1 MINSVS
7 NSFINNAAVLN
18 ENNIPAD
25 RQAAINVPK
34 EMVNNI
40 GSKNLTIKDQ
50 VKSLASSGPP
60 LDKMVVQEIKIKVE
74 QGRYPID
81 LDMVTEKMFQNFKDA
96 AA

>member
-7 NSFINNAAVLN
+7 NSFINNAAILN
-18 ENNIPAD
+18 ENSIPAD
-25 RQAAINVPK
+25 RQAAIDVPK
-34 EMVNNI
+34 EMVNKI
-40 GSKNLTIKDQ
+40 DSKNLIIKDQ

-60 LDKMVVQEIKIKVE
+60 VDKMVVQEIKIKVE

-81 LDMVTEKMFQNFKDA
+81 LGMVTEKMFENFKDA

>member
-25 RQAAINVPK
+25 RQAAIDIPK
-34 EMVNNI
+34 EIVNKI
-40 GSKNLTIKDQ
+40 GAKDLTIKDQ
-50 VKSLASSGPP
+50 IKNFASSGPKTNM
-60 LDKMVVQEIKIKVE
+60 LVQEIKIKVE

-81 LDMVTEKMFQNFKDA
+81 LDMVTEKMFENFKQA
-96 AA
+96 AN

>member
-25 RQAAINVPK
+25 RQAAIDIPK
-34 EMVNNI
+34 EIVNKI
-40 GSKNLTIKDQ
+40 GAKDLTIKDQ
-50 VKSLASSGPP
+50 IKNIASSGPP
-60 LDKMVVQEIKIKVE
+60 IDKMLVQETKIKVE

-81 LDMVTEKMFQNFKDA
+81 LDMVTEKMFENFKQA
-96 AA
+96 AN

>member
-18 ENNIPAD
+18 ENSIPAD
-25 RQAAINVPK
+25 RQAAIDVPK
-34 EMVNNI
+34 EMVNKI
-40 GSKNLTIKDQ
+40 DSKNLTIKDQ

-60 LDKMVVQEIKIKVE
+60 VDKMVVQEIKIKVE

-81 LDMVTEKMFQNFKDA
+81 LDMVTEKMFENFKDA

>member
-7 NSFINNAAVLN
+7 NSFINNAAILN
-18 ENNIPAD
+18 ENSIPAD
-25 RQAAINVPK
+25 RQAAIDVPK
-34 EMVNNI
+34 EMVNKI
-40 GSKNLTIKDQ
+40 DSKNLTIKDQ

-60 LDKMVVQEIKIKVE
+60 VDKMVVQEIKIKVE

-81 LDMVTEKMFQNFKDA
+81 LDMVTEKMFENFKDA

>member
-25 RQAAINVPK
+25 RQAAIDIPK
-34 EMVNNI
+34 EIVNKI
-40 GSKNLTIKDQ
+40 GAKDLTIKDQ
-50 VKSLASSGPP
+50 IKNFASSGPKT
-60 LDKMVVQEIKIKVE
+60 KMLVQEIKIKVE

-81 LDMVTEKMFQNFKDA
+81 LDMVTEKMFENFKQA
-96 AA
+96 AN

>member
-18 ENNIPAD
+18 ENSIPAD
-25 RQAAINVPK
+25 RQAAIDIPK
-34 EMVNNI
+34 EMVNKI
-40 GSKNLTIKDQ
+40 ESKDLTIKDQ

-60 LDKMVVQEIKIKVE
+60 VDKMVVQEIKIKVE

-81 LDMVTEKMFQNFKDA
+81 LDMVTEKMFENFKDA
-96 AA
+96 SA